1 MRFVEKTLRKTNA
14 IFRKSADTSSFLS
27 RATVC
32 SGRLHSVPFLF
43 ASPLKAFMETFGTPQ
58 WSLIE
63 FHQAS
68 THFPIGLLLAA
79 ALFDFGALVSR
90 KAVWRETAFWMQM
103 LGTVALLVTLAAGYF
118 GNPFHG
124 SNDVGQKATW
134 HQNFAF
140 VTTALFVA
148 LAAWRLA
155 RQARMRRVE
164 QGLYAI
170 VTLAAVAI
178 ISITGWIGS
187 QIGG

>member
-1 MRFVEKTLRKTNA
+1 MCVERPAN
-14 IFRKSADTSSFLS
+14 TSSFLS

-32 SGRLHSVPFLF
+32 SKRPNSVLLLV
-43 ASPLKAFMETFGTPQ
+43 SPLKAFLELFGTPG
-58 WSLIE
+58 WSLIQ

-79 ALFDFGALVSR
+79 ALFDFGSLVSR
-90 KAVWRETAFWMQM
+90 KVAWRDTAFWMQM
-103 LGTVALLVTLAAGYF
+103 SGTFALLVTLAAGYF

-124 SNDVGQKATW
+124 ANDGGQKATW

-140 VTTALFVA
+140 ATTGLFVL
-148 LAAWRLA
+148 LATWRLA
-155 RQARMRRVE
+155 RRTQVGRLE
-164 QGLYAI
+164 TGIYAL
-170 VTLAAVAI
+170 VTLLAVAT